1 VSREPRRWRAG
12 VKASDVR
19 SREDAAGSLAS
30 HVGGKCLARAVDFE
44 LLRLEVG
51 ADRCHGLAQVSGR
64 AFTGAFVNFFEG
76 RAAYPRFRREFVSD
90 SFRFPDPA
98 QIKLL
103 PSRHGWVVLPK
114 LKWVRFRQSRPLP
127 VAGRLLFATVSRT
140 GEHWYVS
147 FQCEVEIADPV
158 CPGSDVVGID
168 LGVANSITLSAEVIQ
183 FPKFTAT
190 EQEKLAILDRR
201 VASKQKG
208 SSTDARRSPVDTP
221 TTASLQ
227 TVARTHSTKPRPC
240 SPSATAS
247 S

>member
-1 VSREPRRWRAG
+1 LGIRQR
-12 VKASDVR
+12 
-19 SREDAAGSLAS
+19 
-30 HVGGKCLARAVDFE
+30 
-44 LLRLEVG
+44 
-51 ADRCHGLAQVSGR
+51 
-64 AFTGAFVNFFEG
+64 FV
-76 RAAYPRFRREFVSD
+76 
-90 SFRFPDPA
+90 RFPDPA

-127 VAGRLLFATVSRT
+127 VAGRLLFATVART

-147 FQCEVEIADPV
+147 FQCEVEIADPR

-168 LGVANSITLSAEVIQ
+168 LGVANSITLSAGDVIQ
-183 FPKFTAT
+183 FPRVTAT
-190 EQEKLAILDRR
+190 DQEKLAILDRR

-208 SSTDARRSPVDTP
+208 SSTDGRRSPVDTP

-227 TVARTHSTKPRPC
+227 TGARTHSTKPRPC